1 MTRRR
6 KNTPKSTITPEQW
19 DRFFQRCEVIRQQH
33 LEKLA
38 AADAL
43 KNAGAAAKGEDYD
56 SYNGS
61 AVPHPHPRWA
71 SPAGDDKIKAS
82 PGLPPPTDR
91 MEEDTEMDDAIRAKL
106 TQTMKNPAMWS
117 VMNDTFME
125 AIIALCMKDQTWK
138 KTFGQKL
145 CEERLTTGEVLHQ
158 SSPSPAAHQPPAL
171 RAHSG
176 LALNFTSEAENMY
189 GLSDPTPAGGHL
201 AMPKPQHSAQQP
213 PAPHHHPMACVPSLV
228 SHATEA
234 PAGVL
239 TRSDIQKFN
248 EMEIQ

>member
-1 MTRRR
+1 
-6 KNTPKSTITPEQW
+6 
-19 DRFFQRCEVIRQQH
+19 
-33 LEKLA
+33 
-38 AADAL
+38 
-43 KNAGAAAKGEDYD
+43 
-56 SYNGS
+56 
-61 AVPHPHPRWA
+61 
-71 SPAGDDKIKAS
+71 
-82 PGLPPPTDR
+82 
-91 MEEDTEMDDAIRAKL
+91 
-106 TQTMKNPAMWS
+106 
-117 VMNDTFME
+117 
-125 AIIALCMKDQTWK
+125 MKDQTWK